1 MAKFFT
7 EEHEWLEVDGKKV
20 RLGLTAHAVEQLGDI
35 VYVELPDEEDE
46 VEAEEDFSSVESV
59 KSTSEIYSPV
69 DGTIVEVNEELDD
82 APELMNESPED
93 EAWIV
98 VIEAEDDVDTSEF
111 MDEAAYKE
119 FIEE

>member
-1 MAKFFT
+1 MAKFYT